1 MNVFNKNKKKFSLN
15 INSSIKDAIKL
26 INQTE
31 ERICFVVDNKNKL
44 ISSISDGDVR
54 RGILKGVKI
63 DDRITKIHNK
73 KPITFHENYSYESII
88 KKFNKRISVIPI
100 VDSKGLFLGILRKHD
115 VVPFLDIKSKK
126 ILVVGMGYVGLTLA
140 LVLADVGFE
149 VKGYDKNKKLIK
161 NIKNKKAPFFEK
173 GMQAYL
179 DSQVGNNCNLIDRL
193 ENFNSDV
200 YIITVGTPFD
210 KKKNKPDLS
219 NLKKSII
226 EISKHLKKNDL
237 IILRSTVPVGCTR
250 NIVAPLLEK
259 NSGLKIGKELF
270 LAFCPERTTEG
281 QAIEELKKLPQI
293 IGGYCKKSLEL
304 ARRLFNEYTY
314 TLIDTENLESAEFS
328 KLIDNTYRDIVF
340 AYSNQMALLAEKLKL
355 NLPEIIDKVNIGYE
369 RNMIPKPSPG
379 VGGPC
384 LSKDPYILQSSF
396 RQHNLEANL
405 TLASRKTNE
414 KMIGHMAERSD
425 KILSKIGKKIQKS
438 KIFISGFAFK
448 GNPETSD
455 MRNST
460 TLLFLEHL
468 RRKNIKNIWAH
479 DFKVNK
485 EDLKKLKIKT
495 CTIEQGFKEA
505 DAVFIMNNHLSY
517 NEMNIFRLINSMKKP
532 ALFFD
537 SWQLFEPQEI
547 KNILGI
553 TYASV
558 GTN

>member
-219 NLKKSII
+219 NLKKSI
-226 EISKHLKKNDL
+226 N
-237 IILRSTVPVGCTR
+237 
-250 NIVAPLLEK
+250 
-259 NSGLKIGKELF
+259 
-270 LAFCPERTTEG
+270 
-281 QAIEELKKLPQI
+281 
-293 IGGYCKKSLEL
+293 
-304 ARRLFNEYTY
+304 
-314 TLIDTENLESAEFS
+314 
-328 KLIDNTYRDIVF
+328 
-340 AYSNQMALLAEKLKL
+340 
-355 NLPEIIDKVNIGYE
+355 
-369 RNMIPKPSPG
+369 
-379 VGGPC
+379 
-384 LSKDPYILQSSF
+384 
-396 RQHNLEANL
+396 
-405 TLASRKTNE
+405 
-414 KMIGHMAERSD
+414 
-425 KILSKIGKKIQKS
+425 
-438 KIFISGFAFK
+438 
-448 GNPETSD
+448 
-455 MRNST
+455 
-460 TLLFLEHL
+460 
-468 RRKNIKNIWAH
+468 
-479 DFKVNK
+479 
-485 EDLKKLKIKT
+485 
-495 CTIEQGFKEA
+495 
-505 DAVFIMNNHLSY
+505 DAVMC
-517 NEMNIFRLINSMKKP
+517 RRR
-532 ALFFD
+532 
-537 SWQLFEPQEI
+537 
-547 KNILGI
+547 
-553 TYASV
+553 
-558 GTN
+558 